1 MLIKKSLA
9 IAALSAL
16 AFAAQ
21 AQTKWDLPSAYPATN
36 FHSENLAQFAKEVAD
51 ASGGK
56 LQITVHPGA
65 SLFKAPEIKRAVQ
78 GNQAQLGEILLAA
91 YQNEWQGFGADGLP
105 FLADSYAEAR
115 KLYNAQKSTLQ
126 KKLADQGMVLLY
138 AVPWPP
144 QGLFTKK
151 PIAALSDL
159 KGSKWRAYS
168 PSTSRIAELIGAQPV
183 TVQAADLSQ
192 AMATGVVESFM
203 TSGATGMDN
212 KVYEHLKYYYNFQAW
227 LPKNAVIMNKK
238 AFDALDKASQDA
250 VAKAAAAAETRGWK
264 VSQDKDQE
272 YIAALKKNGMEI
284 VEPSAALKAEMRKVV
299 GDPMLKE
306 WLQKAGPEGQAVV
319 DAYNKP

>member
-1 MLIKKSLA
+1 MLKKTA
-9 IAALSAL
+9 IALALCAASALSL
-16 AFAAQ
+16 

-36 FHSENLAQFAKEVAD
+36 FHSENLAQFAKELGE

-250 VAKAAAAAETRGWK
+250 LAKAAAAAETRGWK

-306 WLQKAGPEGQAVV
+306 WLQKAGPDGQAVV

>member
-1 MLIKKSLA
+1 MLKKTA
-9 IAALSAL
+9 IALALCAASALSL
-16 AFAAQ
+16 

-250 VAKAAAAAETRGWK
+250 VTKAGAAAEVRGWK
-264 VSQDKDQE
+264 TSQDKDQE

-284 VEPSAALKAEMRKVV
+284 VEPSAALKADMRKVV

-306 WLQKAGPEGQAVV
+306 WLQKAGTDGQAVV

>member
-250 VAKAAAAAETRGWK
+250 LAKAAAAAETRGWK

-306 WLQKAGPEGQAVV
+306 WLQKAGPDGQAVV

>member
-306 WLQKAGPEGQAVV
+306 WLQKAGPDGQAVV

>member
-1 MLIKKSLA
+1 MLIKKCLA
-9 IAALSAL
+9 IAALSGLAL
-16 AFAAQ
+16 AAQ

-36 FHSENLAQFAKEVAD
+36 FHSENLVQFAKDVAD

-78 GNQAQLGEILLAA
+78 GNQAQLGEILLAG
-91 YQNEWQGFGADGLP
+91 YQNEWQGFGVDGLP

-115 KLYNAQKSTLQ
+115 KLYNAQKGSLQ
-126 KKLADQGMVLLY
+126 KKLAEQGMVLLY

-151 PIAALSDL
+151 PIVALGDL

-250 VAKAAAAAETRGWK
+250 VGKAAAAAEARGWK
-264 VSQDKDQE
+264 TSQDKDQE

-284 VEPSAALKAEMRKVV
+284 VEPSAALKAEMRKGV

-306 WLQKAGPEGQAVV
+306 WLQKAGPDGQAVI